1 MRCQTMPP
9 RDIHHAHAGLK
20 ALGHNPGFCRTLPA
34 PISTCSRHN
43 LDAASKTAPRS
54 AIAISF

>member
-1 MRCQTMPP
+1 MPP

-20 ALGHNPGFCRTLPA
+20 ALSHNPGLCRIRPA

-43 LDAASKTAPRS
+43 LDAASKTAPPS